1 LKGRKLNESQHVSRA
16 ELDRLISDESG
27 GETGWVEAATS
38 HLESCKDC
46 RVALLLGETETKSIP
61 RSHAEG
67 PCPGEARL
75 KRAASGVS
83 DAQTALHVVQ
93 HCTTCDNC
101 AQKLKE
107 YAKLFSGESKGD
119 IQRLKTSKPEWQK
132 EFARQLA
139 ASQKVR
145 SRQLRYGMAGWA
157 LAGILVLA
165 VGIGWY
171 VQQDSVGKVNR
182 QIAAAFT
189 GSRRIDLRLP
199 GAEYSELQTDRGASA
214 INNRPLAEAKAAI
227 ERLRP
232 TIKDSPEF
240 LDAEGRSELVSND
253 VQGAY
258 DKLKRAR
265 AKTPNSTD
273 ISTNL
278 AIAEC
283 LIADNGQPER
293 YQVAYELL
301 SQVLEGDNRNAVALF
316 NRAVVSER
324 LREYQSAVEDW
335 TRLLEVEPKG
345 GWADEARRRK
355 VADEELQKSPPVPA
369 GTNPSKPQ
377 APPGK

>member
-1 LKGRKLNESQHVSRA
+1 
-16 ELDRLISDESG
+16 
-27 GETGWVEAATS
+27 
-38 HLESCKDC
+38 
-46 RVALLLGETETKSIP
+46 
-61 RSHAEG
+61 
-67 PCPGEARL
+67 L

-93 HCTTCDNC
+93 HCTTCDDC

-189 GSRRIDLRLP
+189 DSRRIDLRLP

-232 TIKDSPEF
+232 TMKDSPEF

-265 AKTPNSTD
+265 AKTPNSTN

-355 VADEELQKSPPVPA
+355 VADEELQKSPQLPA
-369 GTNPSKPQ
+369 GTNPSTPQ
-377 APPGK
+377 GPSGK